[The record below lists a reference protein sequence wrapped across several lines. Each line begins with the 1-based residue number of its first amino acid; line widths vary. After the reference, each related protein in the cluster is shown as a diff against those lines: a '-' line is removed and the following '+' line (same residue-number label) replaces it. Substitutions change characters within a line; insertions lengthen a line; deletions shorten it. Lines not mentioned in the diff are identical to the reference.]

1 MFDIKENLKKL
12 PDKPGVYLHKDKM
25 GQVIYV
31 GKASSLK
38 NRVRQYFQSS
48 KSMDPK
54 VRALVSHIAEFEYI
68 TTASEME
75 ALILECNLIKE
86 HMPKYNVLLRDDKTY
101 PYIKITLGEEYPR
114 LVKTRRL
121 EKDGARYFGPYA
133 DVTSVNQILDL
144 LNHLYRL
151 KRCSARS
158 FPENF
163 RPCLNFHIGECSGAC
178 IRSISPEDYREGIQ
192 QVIQFLN
199 GRTAPLLSSLKRQME
214 EASESLQFEAAA
226 EFRDCIL
233 SVKSIE
239 QKQNVV
245 ILGAGDIDIL
255 TILEGARNHYGV
267 LFYLRGGKLSGR
279 DLYKLQ
285 VSPEDSREDM
295 TRAFIEQYYSDTRK
309 VPGEILI
316 QYDIPEKEL
325 LEEFLSDLAGRRVKI
340 THPLRGEKKATLEL
354 VKKDLIEMAGS
365 VDAKALHDEE
375 REKLLGEEMEGILN
389 EHDVLNGRGS
399 GSSCGSPCSG
409 PGAQVRRCRVEAYD
423 ISNINGVDSVGA
435 MVVFEGLKK
444 IQKDYRRFKIRTVE
458 GPNDYGSLQEVVYRR
473 FKRLQEG
480 DPGFAKMP
488 DVLFIDGGIGQVR
501 VVEKVLDAMKIN
513 LPVFGMAKDDSH
525 RTKELVFLARSG
537 EEERT
542 MTIPLKERPLL
553 FRYAGTI
560 QEEVHRFAIEYH
572 RGLRGKKLQK
582 SVLDE
587 IPGIGPT
594 KRNRLLTAFGSIDAI
609 RKASPEELNR
619 VDGIRPADAE
629 NIVNFFR

>member
-48 KSMDPK
+48 RSMDPK

-75 ALILECNLIKE
+75 ALILECNLIKQ

-144 LNHLYRL
+144 LNHIYRL

-163 RPCLNFHIGECSGAC
+163 RPCLNYHIGECSGGC
-178 IRSISPEDYREGIQ
+178 IRAISREEYMEGIQ

-199 GRTAPLLSSLKRQME
+199 GKTGPLLDSLKQQME
-214 EASESLQFEAAA
+214 EASENLHYEAAA

-233 SVKSIE
+233 SVKSLE

-255 TILEGARNHYGV
+255 TILQGARNYYGV
-267 LFYLRGGKLSGR
+267 LFYLRDGKLSGR
-279 DLYKLQ
+279 DLVPLQ
-285 VSPEDSREDM
+285 VSEEDSREDM
-295 TRAFIEQYYSDTRK
+295 TRAFVEQYYSDTRK

-325 LEEFLSDLAGRRVKI
+325 LEEFLSDLAGRRVRI

-365 VDAKALHDEE
+365 VDAKALHEEE

-389 EHDVLNGRGS
+389 EHDVLNGGSGGGPCGNRGS
-399 GSSCGSPCSG
+399 GAGSEI
-409 PGAQVRRCRVEAYD
+409 RKFRIEAYD

-435 MVVFEGLKK
+435 MVVFEGSKK
-444 IQKDYRRFKIRTVE
+444 VQKDYRRFRIRTVE

-473 FKRLQEG
+473 FKRMQEG
-480 DPGFAKMP
+480 DPGFARMP
-488 DVLFIDGGIGQVR
+488 DALFIDGGIGQVQVVVR
-501 VVEKVLDAMKIN
+501 VLEAMKID

-525 RTKELVFLARSG
+525 RTKELVFLTREG
-537 EEERT
+537 T
-542 MTIPLKERPLL
+542 MTIPLRERPLL
-553 FRYAGTI
+553 FRYVGTI

-582 SVLDE
+582 SALDE

-609 RKASPEELNR
+609 RKASPEELTR
-619 VDGIRPADAE
+619 VEGIRPVDAE
-629 NIVNFFR
+629 NIRNFFQ

>member
-48 KSMDPK
+48 RSMDPK

-75 ALILECNLIKE
+75 ALILECNLIKQ

-144 LNHLYRL
+144 LNHIYRL

-163 RPCLNFHIGECSGAC
+163 RPCLNYHIGECSGGC
-178 IRSISPEDYREGIQ
+178 IRAISRDEYMEGIQ

-199 GRTAPLLSSLKRQME
+199 GKTGPLLDSLKQKME
-214 EASESLQFEAAA
+214 EASENLNFESAA

-233 SVKSIE
+233 SVKSLE

-255 TILEGARNHYGV
+255 TILQGARNYYGV
-267 LFYLRGGKLSGR
+267 LFYLRDGKLSGR
-279 DLYKLQ
+279 DLVPLQ
-285 VSPEDSREDM
+285 VSEEDSREDM

-325 LEEFLSDLAGRRVKI
+325 LEAFLSDLAGRRVRI

-365 VDAKALHDEE
+365 VDAKALHEEE

-389 EHDVLNGRGS
+389 EHDVLNGGSGGSPCCNRGS
-399 GSSCGSPCSG
+399 GAGSEI
-409 PGAQVRRCRVEAYD
+409 RKFRIEAYD

-435 MVVFEGLKK
+435 MVVFEGSKK
-444 IQKDYRRFKIRTVE
+444 VQKDYRRFRIRTVE

-473 FKRLQEG
+473 FKRMQEG
-480 DPGFAKMP
+480 DPGFARMP
-488 DVLFIDGGIGQVR
+488 DALFIDGGIGQVQ
-501 VVEKVLDAMKIN
+501 VVVRVLDAMKID

-525 RTKELVFLARSG
+525 RTKELVFLTREG
-537 EEERT
+537 T
-542 MTIPLKERPLL
+542 MTIPLRERPLL
-553 FRYAGTI
+553 FRYVGTI

-582 SVLDE
+582 SALDE

-609 RKASPEELNR
+609 RKASPEELTR
-619 VDGIRPADAE
+619 VEGIRPVDAE
-629 NIVNFFR
+629 NIRNFFQ